1 MVLPSEGTTLPANH
15 TTIGIQGCLE
25 GSSIML
31 SVERDGLS
39 RPLDFEEET
48 ARGQWTF
55 MDEPV
60 TVSLHWT
67 MLHIRAPLTAG
78 DTLVLR
84 YATDYDETEG
94 RELADAGLREVE
106 VRWPV
111 VEEQELPSTL
121 GALEVRKGHGVITVS
136 ADASCSRNM
145 DSASRRAHGSACCAS
160 VCA

>member
-1 MVLPSEGTTLPANH
+1 MPYTL
-15 TTIGIQGCLE
+15 LVS
-25 GSSIML
+25 SSIML
-31 SVERDGLS
+31 SVERDGMS
-39 RPLDFEEET
+39 RPLDVEEEP

-121 GALEVRKGHGVITVS
+121 GALEVRKQHGAARPGS
-136 ADASCSRNM
+136 G
-145 DSASRRAHGSACCAS
+145 RAHRCLAQSDHPQIVRGFRRRPPCPARPRWTCHRG
-160 VCA
+160 